1 MRALHYRDDA
11 PVGAAQMMKCYLE
24 TLLISL
30 MRDGKNY
37 RPVVKPETD
46 AELTVRVKGILSE
59 KLYGSVTLDEIS
71 KRLFFSKTCIGTR
84 FKADVG
90 CSVISYFNK
99 SQPGSIRCRRWR
111 PCWDTVR
118 HSILQEYS
126 KKLHITLPANGQK
139 APRWTIFFTKA
150 CKRLT
155 KAQKRTIIIR

>member
-99 SQPGSIRCRRWR
+99 MKT
-111 PCWDTVR
+111 D
-118 HSILQEYS
+118 E
-126 KKLHITLPANGQK
+126 A
-139 APRWTIFFTKA
+139 
-150 CKRLT
+150 KRLIATGQYSLSQVATMLGYGSAQYFTRIFKKITHFTPSEWAKST
-155 KAQKRTIIIR
+155 KVDNLLH